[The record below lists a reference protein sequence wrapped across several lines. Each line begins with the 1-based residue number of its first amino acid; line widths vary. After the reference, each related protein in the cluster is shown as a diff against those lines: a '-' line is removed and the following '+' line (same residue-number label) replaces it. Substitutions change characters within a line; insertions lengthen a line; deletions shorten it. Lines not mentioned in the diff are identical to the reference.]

1 MGTPSKVASPDVV
14 CSFCGRASS
23 VVGRIVAGPAVYICN
38 DCVGLC
44 VGVLA
49 ESGAPGEAVLPWRVD
64 TDLATVLGTL
74 PRMALAQRQ
83 ASDHLGR
90 WVGRARELGA
100 TWADIGAAL
109 GMTRQSAWERFSNE
123 A

>member
-1 MGTPSKVASPDVV
+1 MGTASKTARPEVL

-23 VVGRIVAGPAVYICN
+23 RVERIVAGPAVYICS

-44 VGVLA
+44 SAVLA
-49 ESGAPGEAVLPWRVD
+49 ESGAPGEAVLPWRAD
-64 TDLATVLGTL
+64 TDLATVLDTL
-74 PRMALAQRQ
+74 PSMALAQRQ

-90 WVGRARELGA
+90 WVERARELGA

-109 GMTRQSAWERFSNE
+109 GVTRQSAWERFSGE
-123 A
+123 G